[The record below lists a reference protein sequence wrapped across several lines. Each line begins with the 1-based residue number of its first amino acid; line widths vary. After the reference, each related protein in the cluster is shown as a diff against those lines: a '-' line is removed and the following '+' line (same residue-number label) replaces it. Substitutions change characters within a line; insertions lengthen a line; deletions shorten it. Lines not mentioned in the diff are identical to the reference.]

1 MQGVGD
7 LEKYPNLMEIHDN
20 SICIELFI
28 SNKPEA
34 IVRWVSNV
42 LSHKENSMMTCK
54 ELQTKGK
61 IAIVGA
67 GPAGAALARLLQMQG
82 MSVSVFERDTS
93 PTSRPQGGSLD
104 LRRDAGQRAVDAAG
118 LTEASQG
125 ASRSEAKEFKMLDPE
140 GRPHP
145 AGEGGTHDD
154 AGPEIDRGDLRQLLL
169 DSLEP
174 GTVAWGH
181 RVEKTLPNGDGRW
194 RLEFGD
200 KAAFIADL
208 VVGADG
214 VGSRVRPL
222 LTSIRPRPLGMTM
235 LAAVL
240 RKELWRGSELAEVL
254 GEGSVMFAGH
264 YRTIF
269 VQRCNRDLILLYYS
283 MTVGEDWP
291 RSKGFTL
298 DDTEAVLQSVRDRYR
313 QWPSQMVEKLIQVD
327 GNFHSWPLSVM
338 PPDYSWRTVPG
349 ITMIGDSSHVM
360 PPFTGKGVNLA
371 MLDALELAESL
382 MDEPAAEVT
391 PAIAAFEKQMQRRTR
406 QEISQCLEVGRNIY
420 GMQVDFDQPSTEGNE
435 VSKPAVLSGVMN
447 GH

>member
-1 MQGVGD
+1 
-7 LEKYPNLMEIHDN
+7 
-20 SICIELFI
+20 
-28 SNKPEA
+28 
-34 IVRWVSNV
+34 
-42 LSHKENSMMTCK
+42 MMTCQ

-61 IAIVGA
+61 VAIVGA
-67 GPAGAALARLLQMQG
+67 GPAGATLARLLQMQG
-82 MSVSVFERDTS
+82 MSVNVFERDAS

-104 LRRDAGQRAVDAAG
+104 LRRDAGQRAVDTAG
-118 LTEASQG
+118 LAEAFRG
-125 ASRSEAKEFKMLDPE
+125 ASRSEAKAFKMLDPE

-181 RVEKTLPNGDGRW
+181 RVAEVLPNDEGRW
-194 RLEFGD
+194 RLEIGD
-200 KAAFIADL
+200 SAPFIADL
-208 VVGADG
+208 VIGADG

-222 LTSIRPRPLGMTM
+222 LTSIGPRPLGMTM

-240 RKELWRGSELAEVL
+240 RKELWRGSELAELL

-264 YRTIF
+264 QQTIF
-269 VQRCNRDLILLYYS
+269 VQRCNKDLILLYYS

-291 RSKGFTL
+291 KSEGFVL
-298 DDTEAVLQSVRDRYR
+298 DDTEAVLQSVRDAYR
-313 QWPSQMVEKLIQVD
+313 QWPSHLVEMVTQVD
-327 GNFHSWPLSVM
+327 GNFHCWPLSVM
-338 PPDYSWRTVPG
+338 PPDYRWQTKQG
-349 ITMIGDSSHVM
+349 MTMIGDSSHAM

-382 MDEPAAEVT
+382 TADPAASMT
-391 PAIAAFEKQMQRRTR
+391 AAIASFDQKMQARTR

-420 GMQVDFDQPSTEGNE
+420 GIDVDFGQQPEEGGASE
-435 VSKPAVLSGVMN
+435 LAAPAGVN
-447 GH
+447 DGH